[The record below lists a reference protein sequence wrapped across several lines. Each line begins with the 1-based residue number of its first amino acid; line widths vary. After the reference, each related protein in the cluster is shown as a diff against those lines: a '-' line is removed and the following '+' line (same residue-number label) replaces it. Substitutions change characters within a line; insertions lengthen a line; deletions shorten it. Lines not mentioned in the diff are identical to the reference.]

1 MSLKRPVTLAQARRW
16 PAAAKRRESFCAR
29 MGGMREKLTSDR
41 VARDPRSAIN
51 RALAAW
57 DCDEP
62 EGLERKHV
70 SRGIRPMKITRKMV
84 GAEARKMPPKKN
96 PDAVRKIGKFN
107 VRYIAGSTPKIEFYD
122 SRYTEGFTP
131 LGQFV
136 TRYYARDLVQAPSG
150 PLALDVG
157 IPEWKLTAAEFEKVR
172 AMISR
177 SGDFGPI
184 LNPARKPARTKNPAR
199 EKLARIM
206 VADDKTGEKRIQ
218 TVPYDFAIKAYIGP
232 VQHDFFVRSEG
243 ATLVV
248 NEKSTGLRVGAVP
261 YMKRYATMNDREA
274 AKGFLAETV
283 QRVGPEKFRAAIAKA
298 PKIA

>member
-29 MGGMREKLTSDR
+29 RGGMRDKLTSDR

-70 SRGIRPMKITRKMV
+70 SKGIRPMKITRKMV
-84 GAEARKMPPKKN
+84 GAEARKNPAAKPEVLAKHRDEDGRFFKLERRGEKFDVLINSTGLNWRYLSKGVGLDQALADWEKWTQQAKK
-96 PDAVRKIGKFN
+96 
-107 VRYIAGSTPKIEFYD
+107 
-122 SRYTEGFTP
+122 
-131 LGQFV
+131 
-136 TRYYARDLVQAPSG
+136 
-150 PLALDVG
+150 
-157 IPEWKLTAAEFEKVR
+157 
-172 AMISR
+172 
-177 SGDFGPI
+177 
-184 LNPARKPARTKNPAR
+184 NPARKPARAKNPAR

-206 VADDKTGEKRIQ
+206 VTDDKTGEKRIE

-248 NEKSTGLRVGAVP
+248 SEKSTGLRVGAVP